1 MAAADLDL
9 FRLLVF
15 VTVVER
21 NGYSAAAEHL
31 GLSQATVSFHVR
43 ELTRQLRSPLVSY
56 ERRAI
61 HLTAAG
67 EEVYRAAVK
76 MLHDAERLVRAVG
89 EIDRGH
95 GGPLSF
101 GASMAFEQ
109 AYFMERVIG
118 PFCRAHPTIR
128 LSVRFG
134 HSVSLA
140 EAVHSHRLDLAYV
153 LGWHRPPG
161 VRYEPLHQAIF
172 TFLVSPDHPLARQ
185 EVVTVEEIAQAGLIT
200 APLDDVEWSYYDRVL
215 RACGIEDAT
224 PALEIDGVQ
233 ARVLAAGAGLGVFGT
248 FYPPYAGERAHA
260 PLVALRVD
268 RPLPTQEVG
277 IVSRNTDQPSAAAE
291 ALADCLRRLS
301 RSPADT
307 SRARGSSGDSR
318 SANPG

>member
-43 ELTRQLRSPLVSY
+43 ELTRQLRAPLVSY
-56 ERRAI
+56 EHRAI
-61 HLTAAG
+61 HLTPAG

-89 EIDRGH
+89 DIDRGYR
-95 GGPLSF
+95 GALSF

-109 AYFMERVIG
+109 AYFMKRVIA
-118 PFCRAHPTIR
+118 PFCRAHPAIR
-128 LSVRFG
+128 LSLRFG

-140 EAVHSHRLDLAYV
+140 EAVRSHRLDLAYV
-153 LGWHRPPG
+153 LGWRRPAG
-161 VRYEPLHQAIF
+161 VRYQPLHRALF
-172 TFLVSPDHPLARQ
+172 TFLVSPDHPLASQ
-185 EVVTVEEIAQAGLIT
+185 ETVTVEQIARAGLIT
-200 APLDDVEWSYYDRVL
+200 APLDNVEWSYYDRVL

-233 ARVLAAGAGLGVFGT
+233 ARVLAASAGLGVLGT
-248 FYPPYAGERAHA
+248 FYPPYAGECAHA
-260 PLVALRVD
+260 PLVALRVAQ
-268 RPLPTQEVG
+268 PLPAQEVG
-277 IVSRNTDQPSAAAE
+277 LVSRAGEEPSSAAE

-301 RSPADT
+301 RPPASTSPA
-307 SRARGSSGDSR
+307 R
-318 SANPG
+318 